1 MLNLFCI
8 DKSETK
14 IISPLGA
21 HIVKILHGQYF
32 AVCMLSRG
40 VCVTTPNS
48 LIDFVRPIN
57 RSVLDYDTLRCKLFI
72 FKYTLSVFHRRCMQ
86 GFNLVTCLFRSIIRR

>member
-21 HIVKILHGQYF
+21 RIVKILHGQYF

-40 VCVTTPNS
+40 VCVS
-48 LIDFVRPIN
+48 LHLIPSSI
-57 RSVLDYDTLRCKLFI
+57 LFDP
-72 FKYTLSVFHRRCMQ
+72 
-86 GFNLVTCLFRSIIRR
+86 